1 MVKRRYKNKFNPVQ
15 CGFEKR
21 KDKDG
26 EIEYVLIENN
36 KVIGQLYHINYKKGL
51 PTEWSVH
58 KVVYTGGET
67 KNHIIFDGR
76 IPTNTFAKAL
86 LKNIF
91 F

>member
-1 MVKRRYKNKFNPVQ
+1 MVKVSKNKFSPIK
-15 CGFEKR
+15 CGFLKR

-36 KVIGQLYHINYKKGL
+36 KVIGQLYHINYMQGM

-58 KVVYTGGET
+58 KVVHCVGGDA
-67 KNHIIFDGR
+67 KNHVVFDGR

-86 LKNIF
+86 FKNIF
-91 F
+91 Y